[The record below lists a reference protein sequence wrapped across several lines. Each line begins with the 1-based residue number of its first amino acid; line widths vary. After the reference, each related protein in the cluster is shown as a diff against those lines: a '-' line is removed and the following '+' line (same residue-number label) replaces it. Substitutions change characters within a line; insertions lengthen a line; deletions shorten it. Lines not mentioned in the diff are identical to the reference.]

1 MLNVKTFSR
10 KKIVIFTV
18 AIALFSF
25 ALSIRLAYIM
35 IFQSEYYGK
44 KADDLHER
52 ERYVKAARGEITDRD
67 YRNKLYDYVK
77 KYTGMVE
84 QRDISTSL
92 MHNLEIVKK
101 INEREK
107 KS

>member
-1 MLNVKTFSR
+1 MLKPVMTASWEKG
-10 KKIVIFTV
+10 
-18 AIALFSF
+18 
-25 ALSIRLAYIM
+25 LA
-35 IFQSEYYGK
+35 SVE
-44 KADDLHER
+44 
-52 ERYVKAARGEITDRD
+52 RGEITDRD